1 LALPS
6 HIEPTPFR
14 LFIIAGEPSG
24 DMLATGFV
32 NALKAKL
39 HPRPVIVAGVGD
51 RSVEGKSL
59 FPMSDIAVMGFTA
72 VLQRLPLILRRI
84 RETAQAAVAFQ
95 PDLMLSIDSPDFA
108 LRVAKKVR
116 HTAPH
121 IPIVHWVCP
130 SVWAWRPKR
139 AVRMKPHVDLIL
151 ALLPFE
157 PEAMVRL
164 GGPKTVFVGH
174 ALIERLAD
182 FRPSASE
189 QAQRDEQEK
198 PTILILPGS
207 RGSEIRHLLPL
218 FGEVV
223 VRVAERYPHARF
235 VLPAV
240 PHLAMRI
247 KEAVKTW
254 SVKPEIVEG
263 EQAKLA
269 TFREARVA
277 LAASGTVT
285 LELALASIPTV
296 AAYRVGFIEAMIA
309 RRMIKVP
316 TVLLPNLIL
325 GEKLM
330 PEFLQEE
337 ASVEKLS
344 QGMLSLLDEGAE
356 RTLQIEGFQRLE
368 HIMKSSGTHPD
379 AQAVSEAIA
388 FWEAIK

>member
-1 LALPS
+1 
-6 HIEPTPFR
+6 
-14 LFIIAGEPSG
+14 
-24 DMLATGFV
+24 
-32 NALKAKL
+32 
-39 HPRPVIVAGVGD
+39 
-51 RSVEGKSL
+51 
-59 FPMSDIAVMGFTA
+59 
-72 VLQRLPLILRRI
+72 
-84 RETAQAAVAFQ
+84 
-95 PDLMLSIDSPDFA
+95 
-108 LRVAKKVR
+108 
-116 HTAPH
+116 
-121 IPIVHWVCP
+121 
-130 SVWAWRPKR
+130 
-139 AVRMKPHVDLIL
+139 
-151 ALLPFE
+151 
-157 PEAMVRL
+157 
-164 GGPKTVFVGH
+164 VGH

-189 QAQRDEQEK
+189 QAQRDEQEA

-223 VRVAERYPHARF
+223 TRVAERYPHARF

-254 SVKPEIVEG
+254 SIQPEIVEG
-263 EQAKLA
+263 ETGKLKA
-269 TFREARVA
+269 FRCARVA

-285 LELALASIPTV
+285 LELALAVIPTV
-296 AAYRVGFIEAMIA
+296 AAYRVGEIEAMIA

-330 PEFLQEE
+330 PEFLQED

-388 FWEAIK
+388 FWVAIK